1 MENVWA
7 DLKKHAVEIIN
18 YEKKEMLLL
27 TEGNWITTQ
36 IYDAG
41 DRKDESNDEE
51 SDVKKFQGNAVV
63 FDDVDDDCYN
73 HFDGDNND
81 DELDT
86 RKFHGNA
93 AETEIHVDNVDDK
106 ELSSIKFH
114 GNSKNYGRA
123 CDHYHYAGT

>member
-18 YEKKEMLLL
+18 YAKKEMLLL

-63 FDDVDDDCYN
+63 
-73 HFDGDNND
+73 
-81 DELDT
+81 
-86 RKFHGNA
+86 
-93 AETEIHVDNVDDK
+93 TEIHVDNDDDE